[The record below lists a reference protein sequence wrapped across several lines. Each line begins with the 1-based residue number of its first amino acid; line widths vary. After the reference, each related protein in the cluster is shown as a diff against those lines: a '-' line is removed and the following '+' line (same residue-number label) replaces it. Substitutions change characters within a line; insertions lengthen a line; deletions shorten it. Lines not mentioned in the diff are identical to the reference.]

1 MITQWKEVNAGV
13 TYPEGFVAAGVRCGL
28 KSAGP
33 DLALIVSDSVA
44 TVAGVFT
51 TNRVQAACVQ
61 YSRRVVRNG
70 SARAVLVNAGNANAC
85 NGEQGDHDNRTLAE
99 WVSRHLNIAP
109 DSVLTASTGII
120 GHLLPMD
127 KLKAG
132 IADAVA
138 VLDRD
143 GETDTILSHAIMTT
157 DTRPKMQAVDVDS
170 DLWVAP
176 IRFGGMCKG
185 SGMIAPN
192 MATMLAFVTTD
203 ARLPA
208 ALLQEALKRAVSHTF
223 NRVTV
228 DGDTST
234 NDMCLLLASGMGE
247 GALSV
252 AGPAFEDFVEALT
265 RICILLAK
273 EIARDGEGANKLAE
287 IVVKGAATE
296 SHAHSIAKTVAESPL
311 VKTALFGNDPNWGR
325 LLMAAGRAGVPFDPN
340 KIDVFIGPFQVC
352 SQGGSI
358 DFDRDGAN
366 LYLSGKST
374 LDATTQRETADSSAQ
389 KAVLPEVQIVLDLNS
404 GDETATVWTCDYSYD
419 YIKINAEYHT

>member
-1 MITQWKEVNAGV
+1 MLTQWKDVEAGV

-28 KSAGP
+28 KSEGP
-33 DLALIVSDSVA
+33 DLALIVSDSAA

-70 SARAVLVNAGNANAC
+70 TARAILVNAGNANAC

-99 WVSRHLNIAP
+99 WVSRHLNIPP
-109 DSVLTASTGII
+109 DAVLTASTGII
-120 GHLLPMD
+120 GHLLPME

-138 VLDRD
+138 SLDRD
-143 GETDTILSHAIMTT
+143 EQTDATLAHAIMTT
-157 DTRPKMQAVDVDS
+157 DTRPKFRAVDADS
-170 DLWVAP
+170 DQWVAP
-176 IRFGGMCKG
+176 IHFGGMCKG
-185 SGMIAPN
+185 AGMIAPN
-192 MATMLAFVTTD
+192 MATMLAFITTD

-208 ALLQEALKRAVSHTF
+208 PLLQEALKRAIAHSF
-223 NRVTV
+223 NSVTI

-247 GALSV
+247 GEISRP
-252 AGPAFEDFVEALT
+252 GPAFEDFVEALT
-265 RICILLAK
+265 RLCVGLAK
-273 EIARDGEGANKLAE
+273 EIARDGEGATKLAE
-287 IVVKGAATE
+287 IIVRGAVTE
-296 SHAHSIAKTVAESPL
+296 SHAHAIAKTVAESPL

-325 LLMAAGRAGVPFDPN
+325 LLMAAGRAGVPFDPA
-340 KIDVFIGPFQVC
+340 KIDVHIGPHVVC
-352 SQGGSI
+352 SQGGSVE
-358 DFDRDGAN
+358 FDRDAAHD
-366 LYLSGKST
+366 YLTGK
-374 LDATTQRETADSSAQ
+374 
-389 KAVLPEVQIVLDLNS
+389 EVQIVLDLNN

>member
-1 MITQWKEVNAGV
+1 MLTQWKDVEAGV

-28 KSAGP
+28 KSEGP
-33 DLALIVSDSVA
+33 DLALIVSDSAA

-70 SARAVLVNAGNANAC
+70 TARAILVNAGNANAC

-99 WVSRHLNIAP
+99 WVSRHLHIPP
-109 DSVLTASTGII
+109 DAVLTASTGII
-120 GHLLPMD
+120 GHLLPME
-127 KLKAG
+127 KLQAG

-138 VLDRD
+138 GLDRD
-143 GETDTILSHAIMTT
+143 EQTDVTLAHAIMTT
-157 DTRPKMQAVDVDS
+157 DTRPKFRAADVDS
-170 DLWVAP
+170 DQWVAP
-176 IRFGGMCKG
+176 IHFGGMCKG
-185 SGMIAPN
+185 AGMIAPN

-208 ALLQEALKRAVSHTF
+208 LLLQEALKRAVARSF
-223 NRVTV
+223 NSVTI

-247 GALSV
+247 GEISRPGA
-252 AGPAFEDFVEALT
+252 AFEDFVEALT
-265 RICILLAK
+265 RLCVSLAK
-273 EIARDGEGANKLAE
+273 EIARDGEGATKLAE
-287 IVVKGAATE
+287 IVVRGAVTE
-296 SHAHSIAKTVAESPL
+296 AHAHTIAKTVAESPL

-325 LLMAAGRAGVPFDPN
+325 LLMAAGRAGVPFDPT
-340 KIDVFIGPFQVC
+340 KIDVHIGPHVVC
-352 SQGGSI
+352 SQGGSVE
-358 DFDRDGAN
+358 FDRDAAHD
-366 LYLSGKST
+366 YLTGK
-374 LDATTQRETADSSAQ
+374 
-389 KAVLPEVQIVLDLNS
+389 EVQIVLDLNI